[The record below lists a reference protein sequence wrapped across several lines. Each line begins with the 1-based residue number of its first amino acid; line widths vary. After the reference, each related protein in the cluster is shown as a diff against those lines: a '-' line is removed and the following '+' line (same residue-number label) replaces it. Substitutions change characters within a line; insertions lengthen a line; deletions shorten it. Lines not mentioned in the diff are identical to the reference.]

1 MDTNSYDNAFPLQ
14 FAVFKIENDSNTQ
27 VRDSQIIQHQAPLV
41 ISNPINYLCV
51 HNDRIEGDEVRDKE
65 ANFLALVKNI
75 ERRLLPKRNFPQ
87 SEFNDQRIFV
97 WLLNDS
103 VLEGVQNLDSPA
115 NNLEHFVADSS
126 FSLLVS
132 IRVYS
137 WLLCP
142 FLSRHPNHQP
152 QIEEQ
157 KRRGKQQTIQ
167 KIECPADSR
176 QQIPGVLYICA
187 ALDD

>member
-1 MDTNSYDNAFPLQ
+1 
-14 FAVFKIENDSNTQ
+14 VFKIENHSNTQ

-75 ERRLLPKRNFPQ
+75 ERPQLPKRNFSQ

-97 WLLNDS
+97 WLLNYS
-103 VLEGVQNLDSPA
+103 VPMVFRTSIAQPTIWNTSSL
-115 NNLEHFVADSS
+115 DSS

-137 WLLCP
+137 WLLCT
-142 FLSRHPNHQP
+142 FYHGIRITSR
-152 QIEEQ
+152 
-157 KRRGKQQTIQ
+157 R
-167 KIECPADSR
+167 
-176 QQIPGVLYICA
+176 
-187 ALDD
+187 